1 MRFCKLFFPALAAG
15 ILLFLAAGASL
26 AAGPPDGS
34 ASSVT
39 DNTTGAVPSA
49 TDNVTGAVPSA
60 SDNATGAVPS
70 SIDNVIG
77 AAPPAADNT
86 WVDRTHSLVERNL
99 FDTVVWFDHFFGDER
114 IVVSEWPESYM
125 RWVNDLRWDEEER
138 FSARSRIRASLR
150 LPRLKKRWRLVISGE
165 TRGDPNAL
173 TQEDPGNPG
182 LDVGSR
188 VRTGSTELVYDIL
201 RTPRSTLDAGAG
213 VRVKIPPD
221 AFVRTR
227 FQHARPI
234 AFKTLGRFTAT
245 AFWDARDGFGESNQV
260 DLERW
265 LALPTLLRWSN
276 SFNISENKQ
285 RVDVGDGAL
294 PPPQA
299 FPEKRDHLRRGR
311 LGLDP
316 SRVDRTEL
324 PGPDP
329 VPPERLPEMA
339 LPRGGTRRP
348 LAEEGRREPETG
360 VGSDAAGGDPV
371 RRGGT
376 DSVGRWRERALTPE
390 VHAGDHGQYRGAPGN
405 PRDGGQ
411 RPAWSSS
418 RRRDPR
424 ASRIPAATGI
434 SRRATTRAT
443 TPLHPARRY
452 ARPLA
457 VIPAVPPR

>member
-1 MRFCKLFFPALAAG
+1 MRTFRLWFPALAAG
-15 ILLFLAAGASL
+15 LLLFPVPGVLY
-26 AAGPPDGS
+26 AAGPLAGS
-34 ASSVT
+34 A
-39 DNTTGAVPSA
+39 
-49 TDNVTGAVPSA
+49 PSA

-70 SIDNVIG
+70 AIDNVVG
-77 AAPPAADNT
+77 APPPAADNT

-173 TQEDPGNPG
+173 TPEDPGNPG

-201 RTPRSTLDAGAG
+201 RTPRSILDAGAG

-234 AFKTLGRFTAT
+234 ALKTLGRFTAT

-265 LALPTLLRWSN
+265 LAVPTLLRWSN
-276 SFNISENKQ
+276 SFNISEITN
-285 RVDVGDGAL
+285 GWEWG
-294 PPPQA
+294 
-299 FPEKRDHLRRGR
+299 
-311 LGLDP
+311 
-316 SRVDRTEL
+316 TEL
-324 PGPDP
+324 S
-329 VPPERLPEMA
+329 LLHKISSKSA
-339 LPRGGTRRP
+339 ITF
-348 LAEEGRREPETG
+348 
-360 VGSDAAGGDPV
+360 AGGAS
-371 RRGGT
+371 GST
-376 DSVGRWRERALTPE
+376 
-390 VHAGDHGQYRGAPGN
+390 
-405 PRDGGQ
+405 
-411 RPAWSSS
+411 RPAWIAQNYRVLTRYRRNVFRKWLFLEGEPDVHWPRKEDGS
-418 RRRDPR
+418 RKPVWG
-424 ASRIPAATGI
+424 ATLRVEILFAGVGPI
-434 SRRATTRAT
+434 
-443 TPLHPARRY
+443 L
-452 ARPLA
+452 
-457 VIPAVPPR
+457 

>member
-1 MRFCKLFFPALAAG
+1 MNPPRRSVRPCRLFFPVFAAG
-15 ILLFLAAGASL
+15 ILLFLAAGASF

-34 ASSVT
+34 GSSVT

-49 TDNVTGAVPSA
+49 VDNTTGAVPSASDNATGAVPSA

-77 AAPPAADNT
+77 APPPAADNT

-99 FDTVVWFDHFFGDER
+99 FDAAVWFDDFFGDKR

-125 RWVNDLRWDEEER
+125 RWVNDLRWDEEEG

-150 LPRLKKRWRLVISGE
+150 LPRLKKRWRLLISGE

-227 FQHARPI
+227 FQHERPI
-234 AFKTLGRFTAT
+234 AFKILGRFTAT
-245 AFWDARDGFGESNQV
+245 AFWDARDGFGESNQL

-265 LALPTLLRWSN
+265 LAVPTLLRWSN
-276 SFNISENKQ
+276 SFNISEITN
-285 RVDVGDGAL
+285 GWEWA
-294 PPPQA
+294 
-299 FPEKRDHLRRGR
+299 
-311 LGLDP
+311 
-316 SRVDRTEL
+316 TEL
-324 PGPDP
+324 SLLHKISPKSA
-329 VPPERLPEMA
+329 V
-339 LPRGGTRRP
+339 TF
-348 LAEEGRREPETG
+348 
-360 VGSDAAGGDPV
+360 AGGAS
-371 RRGGT
+371 GST
-376 DSVGRWRERALTPE
+376 
-390 VHAGDHGQYRGAPGN
+390 
-405 PRDGGQ
+405 
-411 RPAWSSS
+411 RPAWIAQNYRVLTRYRRNVFRKWLFLEGEPDVHWPRKEDGS
-418 RRRDPR
+418 RKPVWGGTLRVEILFAGVGP
-424 ASRIPAATGI
+424 I
-434 SRRATTRAT
+434 
-443 TPLHPARRY
+443 L
-452 ARPLA
+452 
-457 VIPAVPPR
+457 